1 MFKSC
6 ALAMA
11 FAALAAG
18 SVFAA
23 VPLSDQAPAAGVAE
37 SDVAAFRRLRAEAM
51 TAITADDLD
60 AAAGL
65 LAQADARIPNHPGL
79 ILLRAR
85 VAAARGDAAQA
96 VVQLHRYG
104 RAGLSMNLARDQA
117 LSAVA
122 GAPGFAEAAGRLE
135 ANRAPIGADRLS
147 VVAVLEGAGLVESL
161 ARDAA
166 GEGWL
171 VSRVA
176 GRDIVRLADDGD
188 VTPWLQAEGPAEGVL
203 GLAPDPSRG
212 LLWAAVSPAPPAAH
226 GREDV
231 GPAALLAIHAAT
243 GQVGAAY
250 PLAADGREHGLG
262 DLTLDAEGAVYV
274 SDGLSGEI
282 YRLPPAGEALEVFV
296 AAGRLGSP
304 QGLALTPDGQALVVA
319 DYSSGLWHVARAGGE
334 PVRMAAPDD
343 AVLIGIDGLISD
355 GRSLYA
361 LQNGVSPQRVLK
373 LTPNPAWTRIDQ
385 VQVLAAN
392 LPQIAEPTTGL
403 ILDGDLVFVA
413 RSQWSDFAAD
423 GSLRTPAPDPAII
436 ARLRLD

>member
-18 SVFAA
+18 SVLAA
-23 VPLSDQAPAAGVAE
+23 VPLSDQAPAAAVAE

-51 TAITADDLD
+51 TAITAYDLD

-96 VVQLHRYG
+96 VAQLHRYG

-117 LSAVA
+117 LSSVA
-122 GAPGFAEAAGRLE
+122 GAPGFAEAAGWLE

-147 VVAVLEGAGLVESL
+147 VVAVLKGAGLVESL
-161 ARDAA
+161 TRDPA
-166 GEGWL
+166 GGGWL

-176 GRDIVRLADDGD
+176 GRDIVRLADDGA
-188 VTPWLQAEGPAEGVL
+188 VTPWLKAEGPTEGVL
-203 GLAPDPSRG
+203 GLAPDPSRD
-212 LLWAAVSPAPPAAH
+212 LLWAVSPAPPAAH

-243 GQVGAAY
+243 GQVRAAY
-250 PLAADGREHGLG
+250 PLAADGRAHGLG
-262 DLTLDAEGAVYV
+262 DLALDAEGAVYV

-282 YRLPPAGEALEVFV
+282 YRLPPSGEALEVFV

-319 DYSSGLWHVARAGGE
+319 DYSSGLWRVARAGGE

-343 AVLIGIDGLISD
+343 AVLIGIDGLVTD

>member
-1 MFKSC
+1 MLKSC
-6 ALAMA
+6 ALAVA
-11 FAALAAG
+11 FAALGAG
-18 SVFAA
+18 GAIAA
-23 VPLSDQAPAAGVAE
+23 VPLSDQAPAAAVAE
-37 SDVAAFRRLRAEAM
+37 SDVAAFRRLRAEAV
-51 TAITADDLD
+51 TAFNAADLG

-96 VVQLHRYG
+96 VAQLHRYG
-104 RAGLSMNLARDQA
+104 RAGLSMNLARDEA
-117 LSAVA
+117 LSSVA
-122 GAPGFAEAAGRLE
+122 APGFAEAAARLE
-135 ANRAPIGADRLS
+135 ANRAPVGADRLS

-161 ARDAA
+161 TRDPA
-166 GEGWL
+166 GGGWL

-188 VTPWLQAEGPAEGVL
+188 VTPWLQVEGLTKGVL

-243 GQVGAAY
+243 GQVSAAY
-250 PLAADGREHGLG
+250 PLAADGRQHGLG

-282 YRLPPAGEALEVFV
+282 YRLPPSGEALEVFV
-296 AAGRLGSP
+296 AAGTLGSP

-319 DYSSGLWHVARAGGE
+319 DYSSGLWRVARAGGE

-423 GSLRTPAPDPAII
+423 GSLRTPTPDPAII